1 MKKNN
6 LIQHCSAFKLLMV
19 VTFVF
24 WTAGCATIIKQN
36 TQTLQINSEPSDA
49 KITIYDVRTGNQV
62 LAAQTPYIATLQR
75 GESYFKKGQYKVLI
89 EKEGFDK
96 KEVMLEGNPNGWY
109 ILGNILL
116 GGLIGWFIVDPIT
129 GAMWTLEPEEIN
141 EKLTKSPTPVP
152 SSDSLNIL
160 FCEKSMLPEEI
171 VKRMKPV
178 QP

>member
-6 LIQHCSAFKLLMV
+6 FVQHRFVFKLLLV
-19 VTFVF
+19 VMFVC

-62 LAAQTPYIATLQR
+62 LVAQTPYLATLQR

-89 EKEGFDK
+89 EKEGYDK
-96 KEVMLEGNPNGWY
+96 KEILLEGNPNGWY
-109 ILGNILL
+109 IFGNILL

-129 GAMWTLEPEEIN
+129 GAMWTLEPEAIN
-141 EKLTKSPTPVP
+141 EKLIKTQEPAT
-152 SSDSLNIL
+152 SSNSLNIL